1 MIVGRLQIARALLL
15 AGACGVALTI
25 AEMSFR
31 RLDGYVVFATRLRP
45 RGPIV
50 AAPETAQ
57 GADRRYVAGVRRA
70 AGVDP
75 AWYFEDPLPYARHPL
90 EPWQQERFNEYVNDP
105 SAAFFEWNRA
115 NLAERACKGE
125 SDASLRSF
133 LYFDAIEPGP
143 YPSFRH
149 YRHMSSPGWFVANS
163 FGWRGPEISLNKPA
177 DTIRIAFVGAST
189 TISPYSMPFS
199 HPEFIGHWLNRWSAV
214 NGRPYRFEVVNAG
227 RTGIDSHSIAAIVR
241 QELAPVEPDLVVFYE
256 GANQF
261 WPAREVRYRFARL
274 YPKPTTT
281 YLMRPGENRSA
292 IVKRTLGLVDRI
304 TGRDGSEP
312 PKPAMTPTWAG
323 IIDEQ
328 NPNPDDPR
336 LPMAL
341 PAIVPDLDSMQAA
354 IRNAGGELVVSSFL
368 WMVEDG
374 MKLDLRLNMNIYDFL
389 NRTYWPIPYAHMRRM
404 ADLQNRVFAN
414 YARARGLPF
423 IDLAAEF
430 PLDPD
435 LFGDAIHMRPWGLR
449 LQAWI
454 YLQHLIPLIESRVAA
469 GRLPQPMHH
478 PRTTHP
484 AFDQPAPRFITL
496 DQLRAGCSASHSQ

>member
-1 MIVGRLQIARALLL
+1 MTGGRRRIVRALLFTGTV
-15 AGACGVALTI
+15 AVALVM
-25 AEMSFR
+25 AEATL
-31 RLDGYVVFATRLRP
+31 RLFDGYVLVASTLRP

-50 AAPETAQ
+50 AEPETAQ
-57 GADRRYVAGVRRA
+57 GADRRYVADVRRA
-70 AGVDP
+70 PGVDLD
-75 AWYFEDPLPYARHPL
+75 WYYEDPPPYHRYPL

-105 SAAFFEWNRA
+105 YPAFFEWNRTY
-115 NLAERACKGE
+115 LADRACKGE
-125 SDASLRSF
+125 SDASLKSF
-133 LYFDAIEPGP
+133 LYFDPIEPGP
-143 YPSFRH
+143 YPPFRH
-149 YRHMSSPGWFVANS
+149 YRHMSPPGWFVASS
-163 FGWRGPEISLNKPA
+163 FGWRGPEIPLNKPA

-189 TISPYSMPFS
+189 TISPYYMAFS
-199 HPEFIGHWLNRWSAV
+199 HPEFIGYWLNRWSAAT
-214 NGRPYRFEVVNAG
+214 GRPYRFEVVNAG

-261 WPAREVRYRFARL
+261 WPAREVRYRFGRL

-292 IVKRTLGLVDRI
+292 ILKRIFGLVDRI

-323 IIDEQ
+323 VIDEQ

-341 PAIVPDLDSMQAA
+341 PAIVHDLDSMQAA
-354 IRNAGGELVVSSFL
+354 IRESGGEVVVSSFL
-368 WMVEDG
+368 WMVKDG
-374 MKLDLRLNMNIYDFL
+374 MKLDLRLNMNIYDYL

-430 PLDPD
+430 PLDPN

-484 AFDQPAPRFITL
+484 AFDQPAPRFITS
-496 DQLRAGCSASHSQ
+496 DQLRAGCSASRSQ